1 MIATGVIR
9 PGKAAIMA
17 QGSSW
22 NLPGWMRLPTIIA
35 AVAFS
40 WPAIVAAADKA
51 AGDYFV
57 HSLPGAPEGPLVK
70 MHAGHIE
77 ITPEHN
83 GNLFFWH
90 FQNKHIANKQRTVIW
105 LNGGPGCSSE
115 DGALMEIGPY
125 RLKDKDTLVYNDG
138 AWNEF
143 ANVLFVD
150 NPVGTGFS
158 YVDTN
163 AYVKE
168 LDVMADQFVLFL
180 EKWYALFP
188 EYEHDDIYIAG
199 ESYAGQHIPYI
210 AKRILERNKEPGTK
224 HKWNLMGLLIGN
236 GWISPPE
243 QYDAYLHYAYEKGL
257 VQKGTDIA
265 NKLEVQQRICQK
277 QLAVAKGADH
287 VQDCEIILTDLLQLT
302 ATRGKDNQQECYNMY
317 DVRLKDTYPACG
329 MNWPPD
335 LKHIT
340 PYLRR
345 KDVTDAL
352 HINPNKA
359 TGWTECN
366 GQVGQHFRPVNSR
379 PSIDLLPDLLAQMP
393 ILLFSG
399 AEDLICNYLGTEAFI
414 SNMAWNGGRG
424 FELSPGTW
432 APRRDWTVEG
442 EPAGFWQEARNL
454 TYVLFY
460 NSSHMVPFDHPRRTR
475 DMLDRFMGV
484 DISSIGGKPTDSRL
498 DGEKGPETTVGGAA
512 GNSTAD
518 QLAEKQKLDQAKWEA
533 YRRSGEIVL
542 VLVAVAAA
550 AWGYFVWRDRRRRGR
565 MGYQGLAQD
574 GEHGGRGGNSSSSE
588 RLNGGF
594 RGSQRMRRDAD
605 LEAGD
610 FDESRLDDAVPLTVR
625 SPKDDDADD
634 VEEQDKR
641 YSLGG
646 LSDDSEEEDGK
657 EKKDKKGKQVEG
669 NGTS

>member
-1 MIATGVIR
+1 MAPSRPSRAWPRAT
-9 PGKAAIMA
+9 A
-17 QGSSW
+17 
-22 NLPGWMRLPTIIA
+22 IIA
-35 AVAFS
+35 ALSLPWTATLAV
-40 WPAIVAAADKA
+40 ADKA

-83 GNLFFWH
+83 GNVFFWH

-125 RLKDKDTLVYNDG
+125 RLKDDHTLTYNEG

-150 NPVGTGFS
+150 NPVGTGYS
-158 YVDTN
+158 YVDTDSF
-163 AYVKE
+163 VHE
-168 LDVMADQFVLFL
+168 LDEMADQFISFL

-210 AKRILERNKEPGTK
+210 AKHILDRNKKPETQ
-224 HKWNLMGLLIGN
+224 HKWNLAGLLIGN

-243 QYDAYLHYAYEKGL
+243 QYEAYLQFAYQKNLVEKGS
-257 VQKGTDIA
+257 DIA
-265 NKLEVQQRICQK
+265 NKLEVQHRICQK
-277 QLAVAKGADH
+277 DLAVSKNAIDNAA
-287 VQDCEIILTDLLQLT
+287 CEKILQNLLQLT
-302 ATRGKDNQQECYNMY
+302 ATRNNNNKHECYNMY
-317 DVRLKDTYPACG
+317 DVRLKDTFPSCG

-335 LKHIT
+335 LAHVT

-345 KDVTDAL
+345 KDVTQAL

-359 TGWTECN
+359 TGWVECN
-366 GQVGQHFRPVNSR
+366 GQVSSQFRPVKSK
-379 PSIDLLPDLLAQMP
+379 PSIDFLPDLLSQVPVM
-393 ILLFSG
+393 LFSG
-399 AEDLICNYLGTEAFI
+399 AEDLICNHLGTEALI

-432 APRRDWTVEG
+432 APRRDWTFEG
-442 EPAGFWQEARNL
+442 ERAGFWQEARNL
-454 TYVLFY
+454 TYVVFY
-460 NSSHMVPFDHPRRTR
+460 NASHMVPFDYPRRTR

-512 GNSTAD
+512 GNGTAGHE
-518 QLAEKQKLDQAKWEA
+518 AEKARLDAAKWEA
-533 YRRSGEIVL
+533 YQRSGEIVL
-542 VLVAVAAA
+542 VIVAVAAA
-550 AWGYFVWRDRRRRGR
+550 AWGYFVWRDRRSRA
-565 MGYQGLAQD
+565 GYQGLAG
-574 GEHGGRGGNSSSSE
+574 GESGATGGGGGSGLGRIGGRVSMRGVGVGGGGRRE
-588 RLNGGF
+588 R
-594 RGSQRMRRDAD
+594 DV
-605 LEAGD
+605 EAGD
-610 FDESRLDDAVPLTVR
+610 FDETQLDSLHVR
-625 SPKDDDADD
+625 SPVEDQRD
-634 VEEQDKR
+634 VR

-646 LSDDSEEEDGK
+646 ESDDEEEEVDEGK
-657 EKKDKKGKQVEG
+657 GEKNEKVAGHKA
-669 NGTS
+669 NGH